1 MRKMCCKIQKL
12 ANVLVNDLLRSSPPN
27 RVNGFFRDFR
37 ETLHT
42 VNEMLVKLI
51 GQIKSSA

>member
-12 ANVLVNDLLRSSPPN
+12 ANVLVNDLLRSCYIN
-27 RVNGFFRDFR
+27 AIFRDFR